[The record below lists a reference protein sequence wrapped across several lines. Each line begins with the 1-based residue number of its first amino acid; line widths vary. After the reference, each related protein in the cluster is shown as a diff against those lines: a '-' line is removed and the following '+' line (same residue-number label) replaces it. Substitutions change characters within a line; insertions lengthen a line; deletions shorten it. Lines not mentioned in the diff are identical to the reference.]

1 MQTVTDRENVISS
14 ILKGCARMGLDIRS
28 MLQNI
33 NHRAIYVELF
43 GWRPM
48 VDRTEDWLVGQL
60 WNVKDSIVIIV
71 RLLRVYPWNKLLINV
86 ANIAKENWE
95 DVFCKFCIRYIRTQ
109 ISFKVFDDSCLGM
122 GLYFGKRK

>member
-1 MQTVTDRENVISS
+1 
-14 ILKGCARMGLDIRS
+14 
-28 MLQNI
+28 
-33 NHRAIYVELF
+33 
-43 GWRPM
+43 M

-60 WNVKDSIVIIV
+60 WNVKDSIVIFV

-86 ANIAKENWE
+86 ANIAKQNWE

-109 ISFKVFDDSCLGM
+109 IRFKVFDDSCLGM